1 MHQSEHVVDTCN
13 RRKASKPRFVWRQK
27 ITDCGVKQTKAL
39 AKLLSTL
46 N

>member
-1 MHQSEHVVDTCN
+1 MKQSEHEVNTCN
-13 RRKASKPRFVWRQK
+13 RRQARKPRFVWRQE
-27 ITDCGVKQTKAL
+27 IADCAVKQTKAL